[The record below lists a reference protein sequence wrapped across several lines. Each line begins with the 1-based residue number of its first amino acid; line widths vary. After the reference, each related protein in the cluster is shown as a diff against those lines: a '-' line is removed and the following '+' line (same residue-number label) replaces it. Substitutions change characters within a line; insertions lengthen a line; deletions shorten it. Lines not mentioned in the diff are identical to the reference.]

1 MVAGLPP
8 ETLNEWEGNL
18 RKLSSERIQQAVKK
32 YLTPA
37 NRSVLVVTPGGM
49 RGTIP

>member
-1 MVAGLPP
+1 MLSGMRP
-8 ETLNEWEGNL
+8 EWINQWETNL
-18 RKLSSERIQQAVKK
+18 RKITSERLQQAVKK

-49 RGTIP
+49 RGTVR